1 MKSIINVKNL
11 SFRYKE
17 SQEYYDVKDITFHVK
32 RGEWLSIIGH
42 NGSGKSTTV
51 RLIDGLLEAESGEI
65 VIDGQRLTEEN
76 IWNIRRQI
84 GMVFQNPD
92 NQFVGATVEDDVAF
106 GLENQGLSRQEMKKR
121 VEEAL
126 DLVGMLDFKKREPAR
141 LSGGQKQRV
150 AIAGVVALRPA
161 ILILD
166 EATSMLD
173 PEGRRELI
181 DTVKGIRKDYDM
193 TVISITHDLEE
204 VAMSDRV
211 LVMKKG
217 SIESTSSPREL
228 FSRNDLDQIGLD
240 DPFANQLKHSLSQNG
255 YDLPENCLTE
265 SELEDK
271 LWELL

>member
-1 MKSIINVKNL
+1 MKSIIDVKNL

-32 RGEWLSIIGH
+32 RGEWLSIVGH

-76 IWNIRRQI
+76 VWNIRRQI

-150 AIAGVVALRPA
+150 AIAGVVSLRPA

-181 DTVKGIRKDYDM
+181 ETVKGIRKDYDM

-211 LVMKKG
+211 LIMKKG

-240 DPFANQLKHSLSQNG
+240 DPFANQLKHSLSQYG
-255 YDLPENCLTE
+255 YDLPENYLTE

>member
-1 MKSIINVKNL
+1 MKSIIEVKDL

-17 SQEYYDVKDITFHVK
+17 DQDYYDVNNVSFHVK
-32 RGEWLSIIGH
+32 RGEWLSIVGH
-42 NGSGKSTTV
+42 NGSGKSTTI

-65 VIDGQRLTEEN
+65 WIDGQLLSSEN
-76 IWNIRRQI
+76 VWDLRRQI

-106 GLENQGLSRQEMKKR
+106 GLENQGLPREEMKKR
-121 VEEAL
+121 VAESLE
-126 DLVGMLDFKKREPAR
+126 LVGMLDFKKREPAR

-181 DTVKGIRKDYDM
+181 QTVQEIRKDHQM
-193 TVISITHDLEE
+193 TVVSITHDLEE

-217 SIESTSSPREL
+217 QVESTSSPREL
-228 FSRNDLDQIGLD
+228 FSRDDLDQIGLD
-240 DPFANQLKHSLSQNG
+240 EPFANQLRGSLRETG
-255 YDLPENCLTE
+255 YQLPDGYLTE
-265 SELEDK
+265 RELEDK

>member
-1 MKSIINVKNL
+1 MKSIIEVKDL

-17 SQEYYDVKDITFHVK
+17 DQEYYDVNRVTFHVK
-32 RGEWLSIIGH
+32 RGEWLSIVGH
-42 NGSGKSTTV
+42 NGSGKSTTI

-65 VIDGQRLTEEN
+65 WIDGQLLSSEN
-76 IWNIRRQI
+76 VWDLRRQI

-106 GLENQGLSRQEMKKR
+106 GLENQGLPREEMKKR
-121 VEEAL
+121 VAESLE
-126 DLVGMLDFKKREPAR
+126 LVGMLDFKKREPAR

-181 DTVKGIRKDYDM
+181 QTVQEIRKDHQM
-193 TVISITHDLEE
+193 TVVSITHDLEE

-217 SIESTSSPREL
+217 QVESTSSPREL
-228 FSRNDLDQIGLD
+228 FSRDDLDQIGLD
-240 DPFANQLKHSLSQNG
+240 EPFTNQLRESLRETDYQLPDG
-255 YDLPENCLTE
+255 YLTE
-265 SELEDK
+265 GELEDK

>member
-1 MKSIINVKNL
+1 MKSIIEVKDL

-17 SQEYYDVKDITFHVK
+17 DQGYYDVNNVSFHVK
-32 RGEWLSIIGH
+32 RGEWLSIVGH
-42 NGSGKSTTV
+42 NGSGKSTTI

-65 VIDGQRLTEEN
+65 WIDGQLLSSEN
-76 IWNIRRQI
+76 VWDLRRQI

-106 GLENQGLSRQEMKKR
+106 GLENQGLPREEMKKR
-121 VEEAL
+121 VADSLE
-126 DLVGMLDFKKREPAR
+126 LVGMLDFKKREPAR

-181 DTVKGIRKDYDM
+181 QTVQEIRKDHQM
-193 TVISITHDLEE
+193 TVVSITHDLEE

-217 SIESTSSPREL
+217 QVESTSSPREL
-228 FSRNDLDQIGLD
+228 FSRADLDQIGLD
-240 DPFANQLKHSLSQNG
+240 EPFTNQLRESLREAG
-255 YDLPENCLTE
+255 YQLPDGYLTE
-265 SELEDK
+265 GELEDK

>member
-1 MKSIINVKNL
+1 MKSIIEVKNL

-17 SQEYYDVKDITFHVK
+17 DQDRYDVNNVSFHVK
-32 RGEWLSIIGH
+32 RGEWLSIVGH
-42 NGSGKSTTV
+42 NGSGKSTTI

-65 VIDGQRLTEEN
+65 WIDGQLLSSEN
-76 IWNIRRQI
+76 VWDLRRQI

-106 GLENQGLSRQEMKKR
+106 GLENQGLPREEMKKR
-121 VEEAL
+121 VADSLE
-126 DLVGMLDFKKREPAR
+126 LVGMLDFKKREPAR

-181 DTVKGIRKDYDM
+181 QTVQEIRKDHQM
-193 TVISITHDLEE
+193 TVVSITHDLEE
-204 VAMSDRV
+204 VAMSDCV

-217 SIESTSSPREL
+217 QVESTSSPREL
-228 FSRNDLDQIGLD
+228 FSRDDLDQIGLD
-240 DPFANQLKHSLSQNG
+240 EPFTNQLRESLREAG
-255 YDLPENCLTE
+255 YQLPDGYLTE
-265 SELEDK
+265 GELEDK

>member
-1 MKSIINVKNL
+1 MKSIIEVKNL

-17 SQEYYDVKDITFHVK
+17 DQDRYDVNNVSFHVK
-32 RGEWLSIIGH
+32 RGEWLSIVGH
-42 NGSGKSTTV
+42 NGSGKSTTI

-65 VIDGQRLTEEN
+65 WIDGQLLSSEN
-76 IWNIRRQI
+76 VWDLRRQI

-106 GLENQGLSRQEMKKR
+106 GLENQGLPREEMKKR
-121 VEEAL
+121 VAESLE
-126 DLVGMLDFKKREPAR
+126 LVGMLDFKKREPAR

-181 DTVKGIRKDYDM
+181 QTVQEIRKDHQM
-193 TVISITHDLEE
+193 TVVSITHDLEE

-217 SIESTSSPREL
+217 QVESSSSPREL
-228 FSRNDLDQIGLD
+228 FSRDDLDQIGLD
-240 DPFANQLKHSLSQNG
+240 EPFTNQLRESLREAG
-255 YDLPENCLTE
+255 YQLPDGYLTE
-265 SELEDK
+265 GELEDK

>member
-1 MKSIINVKNL
+1 MKSIIDVKNL

-32 RGEWLSIIGH
+32 RGEWLSIVGH

-76 IWNIRRQI
+76 VWNIRRQI

-150 AIAGVVALRPA
+150 AIAGVVALRPS

-211 LVMKKG
+211 LIMKKG

-255 YDLPENCLTE
+255 YDLPENYLTE

>member
-1 MKSIINVKNL
+1 MKSIIEVKDL

-17 SQEYYDVKDITFHVK
+17 DQEYYDVNSVTFHVK
-32 RGEWLSIIGH
+32 RGEWLSIVGH
-42 NGSGKSTTV
+42 NGSGKSTTI

-65 VIDGQRLTEEN
+65 WIDGQLLSSEN
-76 IWNIRRQI
+76 VWDLRRQI

-106 GLENQGLSRQEMKKR
+106 GLENQGLPREEMKKR
-121 VEEAL
+121 VVESLE
-126 DLVGMLDFKKREPAR
+126 LVGMLDFKKREPAR

-181 DTVKGIRKDYDM
+181 QTVQEIRKDHQM
-193 TVISITHDLEE
+193 TVVSITHDLEE

-217 SIESTSSPREL
+217 QVESTSSPREL
-228 FSRNDLDQIGLD
+228 FSRADLDQIGLD
-240 DPFANQLKHSLSQNG
+240 EPFTNQLRESLRETG
-255 YDLPENCLTE
+255 YQLPDGYLTE
-265 SELEDK
+265 GELEDK

>member
-1 MKSIINVKNL
+1 MKSIIEVKDL

-17 SQEYYDVKDITFHVK
+17 DQEYYDVNSVTFHVK
-32 RGEWLSIIGH
+32 RGEWLSIVGH
-42 NGSGKSTTV
+42 HGSGKSTTI

-65 VIDGQRLTEEN
+65 WIDGQLLSSEN
-76 IWNIRRQI
+76 VWDLRRQI

-106 GLENQGLSRQEMKKR
+106 GLENQGLPREEMKKR
-121 VEEAL
+121 VAESLE
-126 DLVGMLDFKKREPAR
+126 LVGMLDFKNREPAR

-181 DTVKGIRKDYDM
+181 QTVQEIRKDHQM
-193 TVISITHDLEE
+193 TVVSITHDLEE

-217 SIESTSSPREL
+217 QVESTSNPREL
-228 FSRNDLDQIGLD
+228 FSRADLDQIGLD
-240 DPFANQLKHSLSQNG
+240 EPFTNQLRESLREAG
-255 YDLPENCLTE
+255 YQLPDGYLTE
-265 SELEDK
+265 RELEDK

>member
-1 MKSIINVKNL
+1 MKSIIEVKNL

-17 SQEYYDVKDITFHVK
+17 DQDRYDVNNVSFHVK
-32 RGEWLSIIGH
+32 RGEWLSIVGH
-42 NGSGKSTTV
+42 NGSGKSTTI

-65 VIDGQRLTEEN
+65 WIDGQLLSSEN
-76 IWNIRRQI
+76 VWDLRRQI

-106 GLENQGLSRQEMKKR
+106 GLENQGLPREEMKKR
-121 VEEAL
+121 VADSLE
-126 DLVGMLDFKKREPAR
+126 LVGMLDFKRREPAR

-181 DTVKGIRKDYDM
+181 QTVQEIRKDHQM
-193 TVISITHDLEE
+193 TVVSITHDLEE

-217 SIESTSSPREL
+217 QVESTSSPREL
-228 FSRNDLDQIGLD
+228 FSRADLDQIGLD
-240 DPFANQLKHSLSQNG
+240 EPFTNQLRESLREAG
-255 YDLPENCLTE
+255 YQLPDGYLTE
-265 SELEDK
+265 GELEDK

>member
-1 MKSIINVKNL
+1 MKSIIEVKDL

-17 SQEYYDVKDITFHVK
+17 DQEYYDVNSVTFHVK
-32 RGEWLSIIGH
+32 RGEWLSIVGH
-42 NGSGKSTTV
+42 NGSGKSTTI

-65 VIDGQRLTEEN
+65 WIDGQLLSSEN
-76 IWNIRRQI
+76 VWDLRRQI

-106 GLENQGLSRQEMKKR
+106 GLENQGLPREEMKKR
-121 VEEAL
+121 VADSLE
-126 DLVGMLDFKKREPAR
+126 LVGMLDFKKREPAR

-181 DTVKGIRKDYDM
+181 QTVQEIRKDYQM
-193 TVISITHDLEE
+193 TVVSITHDLEE

-217 SIESTSSPREL
+217 QVESTSSPREL
-228 FSRNDLDQIGLD
+228 FSRDDLDQIGLD
-240 DPFANQLKHSLSQNG
+240 DPFTNQLRESLRETG
-255 YDLPENCLTE
+255 YQLPDGYLTE
-265 SELEDK
+265 GELEDK

>member
-1 MKSIINVKNL
+1 MKSIIEVKDL

-17 SQEYYDVKDITFHVK
+17 DQEYYDVNRVTFHVK
-32 RGEWLSIIGH
+32 RGEWLSIVGH
-42 NGSGKSTTV
+42 NGSGKSTTI

-65 VIDGQRLTEEN
+65 WIDGQLLSSEN
-76 IWNIRRQI
+76 VWDLRRQI

-106 GLENQGLSRQEMKKR
+106 GLENQGLPREEMRKR
-121 VEEAL
+121 VAESLE
-126 DLVGMLDFKKREPAR
+126 LVGMLDFKKREPAR

-173 PEGRRELI
+173 PEGRKELI
-181 DTVKGIRKDYDM
+181 QTVQEIRKDYQM
-193 TVISITHDLEE
+193 TVVSITHDLEE

-217 SIESTSSPREL
+217 QVESTSSPREL
-228 FSRNDLDQIGLD
+228 FSRDDLDQIGLD
-240 DPFANQLKHSLSQNG
+240 EPFTNQLRESLREAG
-255 YDLPENCLTE
+255 YQLPDGYLTE
-265 SELEDK
+265 GELEDK

>member
-1 MKSIINVKNL
+1 MKSIIEVKDL

-17 SQEYYDVKDITFHVK
+17 DQGYYDVNNVSFHVK
-32 RGEWLSIIGH
+32 RGEWLSIVGH
-42 NGSGKSTTV
+42 NGSGKSTTI

-65 VIDGQRLTEEN
+65 WIDGQLLSSEN
-76 IWNIRRQI
+76 VWDLRRQI

-106 GLENQGLSRQEMKKR
+106 GLENQGLPREEMKKR
-121 VEEAL
+121 VAESLE
-126 DLVGMLDFKKREPAR
+126 LVGMLEFKKREPAR

-150 AIAGVVALRPA
+150 AIAGVVALRPV

-181 DTVKGIRKDYDM
+181 QTVQEIRKDHQM
-193 TVISITHDLEE
+193 TVVSITHDLEE

-217 SIESTSSPREL
+217 QVESTSSPREL
-228 FSRNDLDQIGLD
+228 FSRDDLDQIGLD
-240 DPFANQLKHSLSQNG
+240 EPFTNQLRESLREAG
-255 YDLPENCLTE
+255 YQLPDGYLTE
-265 SELEDK
+265 GELEDK